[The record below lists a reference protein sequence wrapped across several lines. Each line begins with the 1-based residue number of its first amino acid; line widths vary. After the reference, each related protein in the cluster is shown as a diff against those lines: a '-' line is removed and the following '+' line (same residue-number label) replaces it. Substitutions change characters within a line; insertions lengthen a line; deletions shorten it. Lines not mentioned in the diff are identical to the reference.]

1 MQSLDAEDRLFI
13 FQIVSCGTYLILAIA
28 FVFIGKDSKRFRFA
42 PLVLLLCSQ
51 LIYFVPGIRFSDHR
65 SQWHQTAAM
74 IPYGLLYFGLG
85 FWLFRSKAIFRQV
98 FGFASF
104 MAGMSFLSVAIT
116 LLCESWYFYQVLLRH
131 N

>member
-51 LIYFVPGIRFSDHR
+51 LIYFVPNPVLDHR
-65 SQWHQTAAM
+65 SQWHR
-74 IPYGLLYFGLG
+74 P
-85 FWLFRSKAIFRQV
+85 R
-98 FGFASF
+98 
-104 MAGMSFLSVAIT
+104 
-116 LLCESWYFYQVLLRH
+116 
-131 N
+131 